1 MTFEQAIEAL
11 FRAAHGEFVNERKRL
26 AVELRTAGDKAGAA
40 KLNKMN
46 RPPASA
52 WAVNQLWWRSRAE
65 FQALLDA
72 AKRVREGAMDALPQ
86 HKAAVAALSKLA
98 AEYLKEMGNA
108 AQDATLR
115 RVDTSLAAIA
125 AGGGFE
131 PELPGA
137 LTDDR
142 EPAGFLS
149 LGIATGGHIE
159 PPPPPPA
166 PAPAPAP
173 PKLSVVPQLP
183 PSAPP
188 APTRED
194 AENAH
199 LDELEAKKKA
209 AAEEAERARKQA
221 EIEAART
228 EMMNAAAAVSRL
240 EGELAD
246 ARRTL
251 DAAKARLD
259 ALQR

>member
-1 MTFEQAIEAL
+1 MTFEQAIETL
-11 FRAAHGEFVNERKRL
+11 FRAAHGSFVDERKRL

-40 KLNKMN
+40 KLNKMT

-86 HKAAVAALSKLA
+86 HKAAVSALSKLA
-98 AEYLKEMGNA
+98 AEYLKEIGNVA
-108 AQDATLR
+108 GDATLR
-115 RVDTSLAAIA
+115 RVETSLAAIA
-125 AGGGFE
+125 AGGGFD

-137 LTDDR
+137 LTEDR
-142 EPAGFLS
+142 EPSGFLS

-166 PAPAPAP
+166 PAPAP
-173 PKLSVVPQLP
+173 PKLSVVPP
-183 PSAPP
+183 PAPSAPPAAP

-194 AENAH
+194 AENAY
-199 LDELEAKKKA
+199 LDELKAKA
-209 AAEEAERARKQA
+209 AAEEAARKQA

-228 EMMNAAAAVSRL
+228 DMMNAAAAVSRL
-240 EGELAD
+240 EGQLAD
-246 ARRTL
+246 ARRTM